1 MQARAIFE
9 AACEV
14 KKSGIEV
21 KPEIMIPLV
30 GDVNEL
36 RLQKDVVDRVA
47 ERGIRLMRHERS
59 TTRWAP

>member
-1 MQARAIFE
+1 MQARAMFE
-9 AACEV
+9 AACDV

-36 RLQKDVVDRVA
+36 KLQKDVVDRVA
-47 ERGIRLMRHERS
+47 KEVFAS
-59 TTRWAP
+59 TA